1 MTQSLETSLYKT
13 SAANPLITTASVAT
27 TVLSL
32 PYNSIHELELLQN
45 IVTSERMVVD
55 IIFTLAHSMI
65 KVHEAST

>member
-13 SAANPLITTASVAT
+13 SLAYPLITTESVAT

-32 PYNSIHELELLQN
+32 PNNSIHELELLQN

-65 KVHEAST
+65 